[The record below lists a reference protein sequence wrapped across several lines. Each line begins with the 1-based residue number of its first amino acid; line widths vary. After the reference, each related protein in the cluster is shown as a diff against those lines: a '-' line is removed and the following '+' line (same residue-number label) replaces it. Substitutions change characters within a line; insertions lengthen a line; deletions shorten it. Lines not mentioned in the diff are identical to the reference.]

1 MAKMIVREL
10 DSQAE
15 SRRARATKLKVRR
28 ARAEDGSS
36 EKVYVLD
43 ALSPNFGDQF
53 LKLFQLNVAE
63 ARRETREIQKKRRIA
78 AE

>member
-1 MAKMIVREL
+1 M
-10 DSQAE
+10 
-15 SRRARATKLKVRR
+15 
-28 ARAEDGSS
+28 RAEDGSY
-36 EKVYVLD
+36 EKAYVLD